1 MNASPALFLG
11 NFSLLLFAVNYMNVI
26 IKEGTKLIFRLF
38 FLWSTQFCVATEN
51 IYKCKGNYIY
61 IV

>member
-38 FLWSTQFCVATEN
+38 FL
-51 IYKCKGNYIY
+51 
-61 IV
+61 